1 MRPRALLP
9 LLLLLAACA
18 APPIVAIKPGYDFS
32 KVGRVALIDPPDA
45 PGEPG
50 SGVAVGRALEPYLL
64 QAGYDLV
71 ERGQVDKVLAE
82 QAFTH
87 TDSVDPATAVQ
98 LGKLL
103 GAQALVLGRVTGA
116 SPASSATY
124 LQTVSNTTYHPVYET
139 QVYKDRQGRDRSRQT
154 IARYDVVT
162 TNDQVPQTYT
172 SPASVAFTVKL
183 VDVTTGQVLW
193 TGSVSD
199 QGDSLADAA
208 STAAGRLAKALKKA
222 WPVQP

>member
-1 MRPRALLP
+1 VRLRALPAALA
-9 LLLLLAACA
+9 LLAACA
-18 APPIVAIKPGYDFS
+18 APPIVAVRPNYDFS

-45 PGEPG
+45 PGETG
-50 SGVAVGRALEPYLL
+50 SGAVVARALEPYLL

-87 TDSVDPATAVQ
+87 TDSVDPATAVK

-103 GAQALVLGRVTGA
+103 GAEALVLGRVTGA
-116 SPASSATY
+116 SPAQSATY
-124 LQTVSNTTYHPVYET
+124 LQSVSNTSYRPVYESQT
-139 QVYKDRQGRDRSRQT
+139 VTDKQGRERTRQK

-172 SPASVAFTVKL
+172 SPAYVAFTVKL

-199 QGDSLADAA
+199 EGDSLAGAA
-208 STAAGRLAKALKKA
+208 ATASARLFKALKKA
-222 WPVQP
+222 SPVR